1 MLAIGC
7 FGAWLVRAFLG
18 VVFVG
23 NWRGR
28 FLWEIGRAV
37 CWCGG
42 GVGRFLD
49 GGVDC
54 WRVIGRAGQLAG
66 VKFPARLSG
75 RERVCLAR
83 GVARARRL
91 GAFRSDLR
99 AWRVRARGAF
109 GVRFRAWIVSAR

>member
-54 WRVIGRAGQLAG
+54 WRVIGR
-66 VKFPARLSG
+66 VSFRLT
-75 RERVCLAR
+75 
-83 GVARARRL
+83 GVARARSRGVWRAFSGVDCFGALDDWRGRDVNRCARFL
-91 GAFRSDLR
+91 GA
-99 AWRVRARGAF
+99 
-109 GVRFRAWIVSAR
+109 